1 MILKDARRFDEI
13 VRENEKLKKIIVELK
28 RQIEKDK
35 EILKQIKE
43 IADGI

>member
-43 IADGI
+43 ITDGV

>member
-43 IADGI
+43 IADGV